1 MLHYDLRRAQ
11 PLSNTQS
18 FLETTRSRGLH
29 LPPPNEG
36 QAGPWDSLHL
46 VNLRLKLLHCT
57 KAQPPEGQW
66 DMGWQL
72 HWAWGSSLQA
82 VGPKGPQPE
91 LVTHS
96 HFHAPRE
103 LG

>member
-11 PLSNTQS
+11 PLSSTQS
-18 FLETTRSRGLH
+18 FLEIARSHSLH
-29 LPPPNEG
+29 PPPPNKG
-36 QAGPWDSLHL
+36 QSGPWDSLYL
-46 VNLRLKLLHCT
+46 VNLRLKFLHCT
-57 KAQPPEGQW
+57 KAQPLEGLW

-72 HWAWGSSLQA
+72 CWAWGSFLQA
-82 VGPKGPQPE
+82 IGPRGPQPE

-103 LG
+103 PG